1 MILFFRTPNQ
11 SVIATQCNKEMNAD
25 DIKKLSWLYGNA
37 TVEKEENLQGWFI
50 GPRREMITPWSTNA
64 VEITQKKRGT
74 RPDAATYVPRAKPTD
89 I

>member
-25 DIKKLSWLYGNA
+25 DIKKLSWLYGDA

-50 GPRREMITPWSTNA
+50 GPRR
-64 VEITQKKRGT
+64 
-74 RPDAATYVPRAKPTD
+74 
-89 I
+89 